1 MTAKTTVTIEAVHPD
16 GTDLTNQR
24 VVVQLIHGGAG
35 GTVDGELI
43 AERTTVPL
51 TGAGPWSIA
60 LYPTAAIS
68 PSGCF
73 YRFTIDNS
81 SPTINRDISVPSSG
95 PVSWTD
101 AAILLE
107 NPDPPVTVPAA
118 ISGDPLDVLRVNAEG
133 TGYELAPGLATAL
146 GVAPEPLLLHH
157 SFRRAEDGEAAGMS
171 NGQGLLGPKALTDI
185 SDFLPLVYQE
195 AQVDAGALR
204 LRAVSPHTLAMAFSD
219 AILGTAPVGRG
230 GFMIDEY
237 GAATVAADCD
247 GVVFTAAAVADGS
260 GDGYAALLRLTGDG
274 IGGIDAEVV
283 IVAVASGV
291 FGADL
296 DAFTLPRMPVPGD
309 TVEIRVDGTDSPA
322 TISGF
327 WNGEEVVSVTDATTD
342 PSTFT
347 TASVSA
353 TTDSLADPTK
363 WLPAVTD
370 AWFTDGGAWWP
381 GSLPGAGGGGTVDV
395 VSNVATNTILGRT
408 TAGTGNS
415 EELSPAS
422 ARTLLDVYATGTV
435 DTALGL
441 KAPLASPTFTGTVA
455 GVTAAMVGAPS
466 GSGTSSGTNTGDQ
479 TITLTGDVTGS
490 GTGSFT
496 TAIGSGVIVN
506 ADVSA
511 SAAIA
516 RSKLATPGTGLY
528 VSGAIYHMPVQK
540 GDNRNIAP
548 GSLTFFPIN
557 LDGPCTIDALSID
570 VVTGAV
576 SGTSHLYLVSASAT
590 TGRPTAASTILAS
603 TSSVIAT
610 NTSISRVTG
619 VFGTPYVAAP
629 GLYWG
634 AIHSIVGTATYRGVS
649 TSFQLG
655 PPLSPAGSSSAN
667 GVSCIVATGGGT
679 STTPL
684 ADLTGITIGTDTIS
698 APIISWRVA

>member
-1 MTAKTTVTIEAVHPD
+1 
-16 GTDLTNQR
+16 
-24 VVVQLIHGGAG
+24 
-35 GTVDGELI
+35 
-43 AERTTVPL
+43 
-51 TGAGPWSIA
+51 
-60 LYPTAAIS
+60 
-68 PSGCF
+68 
-73 YRFTIDNS
+73 
-81 SPTINRDISVPSSG
+81 
-95 PVSWTD
+95 
-101 AAILLE
+101 
-107 NPDPPVTVPAA
+107 
-118 ISGDPLDVLRVNAEG
+118 
-133 TGYELAPGLATAL
+133 
-146 GVAPEPLLLHH
+146 
-157 SFRRAEDGEAAGMS
+157 
-171 NGQGLLGPKALTDI
+171 
-185 SDFLPLVYQE
+185 
-195 AQVDAGALR
+195 
-204 LRAVSPHTLAMAFSD
+204 
-219 AILGTAPVGRG
+219 
-230 GFMIDEY
+230 MIDEY

-490 GTGSFT
+490 GTGSFAAT
-496 TAIGSGVIVN
+496 LGSGVV
-506 ADVSA
+506 ADSHISA

-516 RSKLATPGTGLY
+516 RSKLATPGSARY
-528 VSGAIYHMPVQK
+528 ASGGYYHYPCQK
-540 GDNRNIAP
+540 GDTRSVAP
-548 GSLTFFPIN
+548 GALSFFPI
-557 LDGPCTIDALSID
+557 DPEGPCIIDGLVVD
-570 VVTGAV
+570 VSTGAA
-576 SGTSHLYLVSASAT
+576 SGTAHLYLVSASPT
-590 TGRPTAASTILAS
+590 TGRPTPSSVILAS
-603 TSSVIAT
+603 TVVAIVTTTSGSKVAGAFGAAYTSVP
-610 NTSISRVTG
+610 G
-619 VFGTPYVAAP
+619 VPM
-629 GLYWG
+629 WG
-634 AIHSIVGTATYRGVS
+634 AIHALVGTATYRAVS
-649 TSFQLG
+649 TGYQM
-655 PPLSPAGSSSAN
+655 PPPIASSPNSSNN
-667 GVSCIVATGGGT
+667 GMSCVNATGGGT
-679 STTPL
+679 SL
-684 ADLTGITIGTDTIS
+684 LTSLSGLSFGTDTTS

>member
-204 LRAVSPHTLAMAFSD
+204 LRAVSPHTLSLAFSN

-395 VSNVATNTILGRT
+395 VSNVATNTILGRS
-408 TAGTGNS
+408 TAGSGNS
-415 EELSPAS
+415 EELAPS
-422 ARTLLDVYATGTV
+422 AVRALLDLEVGTDVQAYDADLAAVAALSTDAFGRDLLTKTDAAAVRSYIGAVPTDDMPRAASWSGAICAPLGPQLAAAGTEPAPGYEYWHALWVPAGTYTAIQVHSTVAAASTWRLGIYDHHPDFYPTTVLLDAGTV
-435 DTALGL
+435 NMNSTAGVQALTISYTVTTARWLWMAAKTTAYTAIPTVTSMHGDVHGGGAQILGWPGRTSTFGYSGL
-441 KAPLASPTFTGTVA
+441 SASGRGTGALATAPTFTVSNLKNYI
-455 GVTAAMVGAPS
+455 PK
-466 GSGTSSGTNTGDQ
+466 
-479 TITLTGDVTGS
+479 ITLV
-490 GTGSFT
+490 
-496 TAIGSGVIVN
+496 
-506 ADVSA
+506 
-511 SAAIA
+511 
-516 RSKLATPGTGLY
+516 RS
-528 VSGAIYHMPVQK
+528 
-540 GDNRNIAP
+540 
-548 GSLTFFPIN
+548 
-557 LDGPCTIDALSID
+557 
-570 VVTGAV
+570 
-576 SGTSHLYLVSASAT
+576 
-590 TGRPTAASTILAS
+590 
-603 TSSVIAT
+603 
-610 NTSISRVTG
+610 
-619 VFGTPYVAAP
+619 
-629 GLYWG
+629 
-634 AIHSIVGTATYRGVS
+634 
-649 TSFQLG
+649 
-655 PPLSPAGSSSAN
+655 
-667 GVSCIVATGGGT
+667 
-679 STTPL
+679 
-684 ADLTGITIGTDTIS
+684 
-698 APIISWRVA
+698 